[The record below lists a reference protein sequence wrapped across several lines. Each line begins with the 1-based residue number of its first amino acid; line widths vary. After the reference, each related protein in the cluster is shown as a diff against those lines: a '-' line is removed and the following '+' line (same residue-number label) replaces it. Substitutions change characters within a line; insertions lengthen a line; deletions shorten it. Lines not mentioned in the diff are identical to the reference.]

1 MPQMKEMT
9 VRATTAEG
17 KLEEVQNSAT
27 AKESKLEEA
36 IFEIRFVVA
45 EVVSTTI
52 SLRNCLLFRLSTST
66 CQYVITSNLPPA
78 GKKSRS

>member
-1 MPQMKEMT
+1 MLQMKEMT

-27 AKESKLEEA
+27 AKESKFEDA
-36 IFEIRFVVA
+36 ISEIRFVVA

-66 CQYVITSNLPPA
+66 C
-78 GKKSRS
+78 